1 MLNSFFKGRIQ
12 KENAMGLNIVL
23 GRAKSGKSTY
33 IYDDIK
39 KNIEKN
45 DNTNLLLI
53 VPEQMTYQTEY
64 EIIDRTDNQ
73 GIMAAEVLS
82 IKRLGYKVLEEV
94 GGLKVQEINS
104 YGKVMLLKQIFEDNK
119 ESLNIFTKAARQEG
133 FLREFDV
140 LISEFKQNCISAEFL
155 EQIAKYSIKDEEN
168 HLLNKKLKDIA
179 VIYKE
184 IQNRTQDRFYD
195 EEDKTELLISA
206 VGKSNYIRN
215 SMIWIDGFESFD
227 MQIHNLIRELIKN
240 SRSVTISLN
249 MEASYLNSFN
259 SHEDWEVF
267 KIIHDTYSTLIKEL
281 DCDIKIIPVN
291 ENKLNDETK
300 LIERR
305 LFTVHTEKYPYS
317 TENIHIISSLDPY
330 SEVEKI
336 AVKIVSLV
344 RDYGY
349 RWKDVSLA
357 VSDMDMYGI
366 NIKKIFT
373 RFEIPYFLDAKRDIM
388 GNPLTKF
395 ILSLL
400 DMLNYNFKHD
410 SVFEF
415 LKTGFTSLDYD
426 EISRLE
432 NFALQYGI
440 EGSKWFKPFNFNA
453 NQIDYYEELR
463 YRLTKDLKDYR
474 KKYGSLNNAL
484 DITLFLY
491 DALKLYKV
499 QEKIDKQVNIFKKSG
514 MYEMSGENAQVW
526 NYVID
531 IFEQIILAGS
541 DTSLTTVEYKKML
554 EAGFR
559 EVMISIIPP
568 SLDKVTVSD
577 VDKASVK
584 PAKLMFVIGANE
596 GKLDSK
602 NNEKGLLLDDE
613 RELLS
618 KSGLKLLGDSSY
630 YDYKEKHML
639 YKLLTNASHKLFF
652 SFCMGTADGKSIQP
666 SMYVDRI
673 KELFPLVKEESD
685 LIEAS
690 EIEKISNNRG
700 AVDYLIDGIR
710 SHIDG
715 ENIAPVW
722 KDAYSWYEENDEGI
736 IKIINQGILYENKAE
751 KIRDENLK
759 KIYCEPVTVSVS
771 KIENFASCP
780 FKFFMDSIIRPRP
793 RIVQK
798 VEFYDLG
805 NIYHASVEEFTKS
818 LDSIDVMDLDKE
830 KIRSISSS
838 VTEKVL
844 IDNEADYLALD
855 ANERNK
861 YMKEKIKRLVNRA
874 ASTIVSQLQR
884 GNFRPGYTELIIGDD
899 DCKYKIAPME
909 IKIDDE
915 TSVYFQ
921 GRIDRVDILEKD
933 DKTYVNIIDYKS
945 SFKDI
950 DLSDALQGLQL
961 QLLVYM
967 SAIIKNGEK
976 LFCSGPEIG
985 GVYYFVI
992 DDPMIDSDQ
1001 VPENEVEA
1009 EIAGRLSLKG
1019 YTLEDEDVI
1028 VNMDKDIYDAKKSDI
1043 IPVSL
1048 NKDGSTSK
1056 SSKTLTEEEFKM
1068 LLDKIDDVARETA
1081 EKVLKGNIDI
1091 MPYRKVNGG
1100 KTPCSYCEFT
1110 SVCQFDPS
1118 VDGNNYRRINK
1129 LKKEDIL
1136 REIMLEGGGVVE
1148 IQS

>member
-1 MLNSFFKGRIQ
+1 MSLN
-12 KENAMGLNIVL
+12 LVL

-64 EIIDRTDNQ
+64 ELIDRTDNQ

-82 IKRLGYKVLEEV
+82 ISRLGYKVLEEV
-94 GGLKVQEINS
+94 GGLKVQEIND
-104 YGKVMLLKQIFEDNK
+104 YGKIMLLKQIFEENK
-119 ESLNIFTKAARQEG
+119 DRLNVFTKAVKQEG
-133 FLREFDV
+133 FLREFDA
-140 LISEFKQNCISAEFL
+140 LISELKQNRISVEFL
-155 EQIAKYSIKDEEN
+155 EQVAKYSIKDEDN
-168 HLLNKKLKDIA
+168 QFLNKKLKDISL
-179 VIYKE
+179 IYKE
-184 IQNRTQDRFYD
+184 MQNRTSSTFYD
-195 EEDKTELLISA
+195 EEDKMELIISA
-206 VGKSNYIRN
+206 VEKSDYIKN
-215 SMIWIDGFESFD
+215 STIWIDGFESLD
-227 MQIHNLIRELIKN
+227 MQRHNLIRELIKN
-240 SRSVTISLN
+240 ARSVTVSLN
-249 MEASYLNSFN
+249 MDASYLNSFH

-267 KIIHDTYSTLIKEL
+267 KVVYDTYGTLIKDL
-281 DCDIKIIPVN
+281 DCDVNIVSVRESRMSGEMKI
-291 ENKLNDETK
+291 L
-300 LIERR
+300 ERSM
-305 LFTVHTEKYPYS
+305 FTVDTEKYPDE
-317 TENIHIISSLDPY
+317 TEKISIISSLNPY

-344 RDYGY
+344 RDHGY
-349 RWKDVSLA
+349 RWKDISVA
-357 VSDMDMYGI
+357 VSDMDSYGI
-366 NIKKIFT
+366 NIKKIFA

-415 LKTGFTSLDYD
+415 MKTGFTSLDYD

-432 NFALQYGI
+432 NFALRYGI
-440 EGSKWFKPFNFNA
+440 EGSKWFRAFKFNA
-453 NQIDYYEELR
+453 DETDYYEELR
-463 YRLTKDLKDYR
+463 QRFTKELKDYR
-474 KKYGSLNNAL
+474 KRYAELDNAL

-499 QEKIDKQVNIFKKSG
+499 QEKIEKQSNVFKKSG
-514 MYEMSGENAQVW
+514 MYEMSGENAQIW

-531 IFEQIILAGS
+531 IFEQITLAGK
-541 DTSLTTVEYKKML
+541 DTLIKPSEYRKML

-559 EVMISIIPP
+559 EVMVSIIPP

-577 VDKASVK
+577 TDKISVK
-584 PAKLMFVIGANE
+584 PTRVLFIAGANE
-596 GKLDSK
+596 GRLDSK

-613 RELLS
+613 RDFLS
-618 KSGLKLLGDSSY
+618 KSGLKLMADSNY
-630 YDYKEKHML
+630 YIYKEKHML
-639 YKLLTNASHKLFF
+639 YKLFTGASDKLFL
-652 SFCMGTADGKSIQP
+652 SCSLGTSDGKSMQP
-666 SMYVDRI
+666 SMYADRI
-673 KELFPLVKEESD
+673 KQLFPLVREESD
-685 LIEAS
+685 LIETS
-690 EIEKISNNRG
+690 EDEKISNNRG
-700 AVDYLIDGIR
+700 TVDYLISSIRDYIEGDGI
-710 SHIDG
+710 
-715 ENIAPVW
+715 NPVW
-722 KDAYSWYEENDEGI
+722 KDAYSWYEANDEDI
-736 IKIINQGILYENKAE
+736 IKIINEGMLYENKAE
-751 KIRDENLK
+751 KIKRENLK
-759 KIYCEPVTVSVS
+759 SIYREPTTLSVS

-780 FKFFMDSIIRPRP
+780 FKFFMDSVIKPQP

-805 NIYHASVEEFTKS
+805 NIYHASVEEFTKR
-818 LDSIDVMDLDKE
+818 LDSMDIMELDKE
-830 KIRSISSS
+830 KIDSISAS
-838 VTEKVL
+838 VTDKVL
-844 IDNEADYLALD
+844 IDNEADYPALD

-874 ASTIVSQLQR
+874 ASTIVGQLKQ
-884 GNFRPGYTELIIGDD
+884 GSFRTAYTELVIGDV
-899 DCKYKIAPME
+899 E

-915 TSVYFQ
+915 VSVYFQ
-921 GRIDRVDILEKD
+921 GRIDRVDILSKD
-933 DKTYVNIIDYKS
+933 DKLYVNIIDYKS

-976 LFCSGPEIG
+976 LFCSKPEIG

-992 DDPMIDSDQ
+992 DDPMIDSDDMSG
-1001 VPENEVEA
+1001 NDVEA

-1019 YTLEDEDVI
+1019 YTVENEDVI
-1028 VNMDKDIYDAKKSDI
+1028 VSMDRDIYDVKKSDV

-1056 SSKTLTEEEFKM
+1056 SSKTLTDKEFKM
-1068 LLDKIDDVARETA
+1068 LLEKIDEVAKENA
-1081 EKVLKGNIDI
+1081 ERVLKGNIDI

-1100 KTPCSYCEFT
+1100 KTPCSYCEFV

-1129 LKKEDIL
+1129 LKKDDIL
-1136 REIMLEGGGVVE
+1136 REIMQEGGDVDE

>member
-1 MLNSFFKGRIQ
+1 
-12 KENAMGLNIVL
+12 MGLSLVF

-53 VPEQMTYQTEY
+53 VPEHMTYQAEY
-64 EIIDRTDNQ
+64 EIIDRIDNQ
-73 GIMAAEVLS
+73 GIMDAEILS

-94 GGLKVQEINS
+94 GGLKVQEINN
-104 YGKVMLLKQIFEDNK
+104 YGKVMLLKQIFEENKDNLK
-119 ESLNIFTKAARQEG
+119 VFTKAAKQEG
-133 FLREFDV
+133 FLREFDA
-140 LISEFKQNCISAEFL
+140 LISELKQNCISAEFL
-155 EQIAKYSIKDEEN
+155 EQIAKYNIKDEEN
-168 HLLNKKLKDIA
+168 LFLNKKLKDIA

-184 IQNRTQDRFYD
+184 ILKRTHDRFYD

-206 VGKSNYIRN
+206 VEKSDYIKN
-215 SMIWIDGFESFD
+215 SIIWIDGFESFD
-227 MQIHNLIRELIKN
+227 MQRHNLIKELIKN
-240 SRSVTISLN
+240 ARSVTISLN
-249 MEASYLNSFN
+249 MEASYLKSFH
-259 SHEDWEVF
+259 SYEDWEVF
-267 KIIHDTYSTLIKEL
+267 KNVHSTYSTLVKDL
-281 DCDIKIIPVN
+281 DCDIKIITVDKN
-291 ENKLNDETK
+291 RFSDEVKT
-300 LIERR
+300 IERSM
-305 LFTVHTEKYPYS
+305 FTVNTEKYSGS
-317 TENIHIISSLDPY
+317 TQNIHIISSLNPY

-344 RDYGY
+344 RDCDY
-349 RWKDVSLA
+349 RWKDISVA
-357 VSDMDMYGI
+357 VSDMDSYVI
-366 NIKKIFT
+366 NIKKIFA

-400 DMLNYNFKHD
+400 DMFNYNFKHD

-415 LKTGFTSLDYD
+415 LKTGFTPLDYD
-426 EISRLE
+426 EISKLE

-440 EGSKWFKPFNFNA
+440 EGSKWFRPFKFNA
-453 NQIDYYEELR
+453 NQIDYFEELR
-463 YRLTKDLKDYR
+463 ERLAKNLKEYR
-474 KKYGSLNNAL
+474 KEYNKLNNAL

-491 DALKLYKV
+491 DVLKLYKV
-499 QEKIDKQVNIFKKSG
+499 QEKIEKQVNIFKKSE
-514 MYEMSGENAQVW
+514 MYEMSGENAQIW
-526 NYVID
+526 NHVID
-531 IFEQIILAGS
+531 IFEQITLAGA
-541 DTSLTTVEYKKML
+541 DTSITTVEYKKML
-554 EAGFR
+554 ESGFR

-577 VDKASVK
+577 IDKISVK
-584 PAKLMFVIGANE
+584 PTKVLFIIGANE

-613 RELLS
+613 RDLLS
-618 KSGLKLLGDSSY
+618 KSGLKLLIDSNY
-630 YDYKEKHML
+630 YIYKEKHLL
-639 YKLLTNASHKLFF
+639 YKLFTNASHKLFL
-652 SFCMGTADGKSIQP
+652 SYCLGTSDGKSMQP
-666 SMYVDRI
+666 SMYTDRM
-673 KELFPLVKEESD
+673 KQLFPLVKEESD
-685 LIEAS
+685 LIEGS
-690 EIEKISNNRG
+690 EDEKISNNKG
-700 AVDYLIDGIR
+700 TVDYLISSIR
-710 SHIDG
+710 NYIEGDDIGH
-715 ENIAPVW
+715 VW
-722 KDAYSWYEENDEGI
+722 KAAYSWYEVNDENI
-736 IKIINQGILYENKAE
+736 IKIINQGMSYENKAE
-751 KIRDENLK
+751 KIKDENLK
-759 KIYCEPVTVSVS
+759 KIYHEPTTISVS

-780 FKFFMDSIIRPRP
+780 FKFFVDSVIKPQP
-793 RIVQK
+793 RIVQR

-818 LDSIDVMDLDKE
+818 LNNLDIMDLDKE
-830 KIRSISSS
+830 KIDSLSVS

-844 IDNEADYLALD
+844 VDNESDYLALD

-884 GNFRPGYTELIIGDD
+884 GNFRPAYTELIIGNDA
-899 DCKYKIAPME
+899 CEFKISPVKIE
-909 IKIDDE
+909 INDE

-921 GRIDRVDILEKD
+921 GRIDRVDILKKE
-933 DKTYVNIIDYKS
+933 DKTYINIIDYKS
-945 SFKDI
+945 SFKDV

-976 LFCSGPEIG
+976 LFCSKPEIG
-985 GVYYFVI
+985 GIYYFVI
-992 DDPMIDSDQ
+992 DDPMIDSDEIS
-1001 VPENEVEA
+1001 ENEAEA
-1009 EIAGRLSLKG
+1009 EIINKLSLKG
-1019 YTLEDEDVI
+1019 YAVENEDI
-1028 VNMDKDIYDAKKSDI
+1028 ILNMDKDINNNRKSDI

-1056 SSKTLTEEEFKM
+1056 SSKTLTDKEFKM
-1068 LLDKIDDVARETA
+1068 LLDKIDSVAKKMA
-1081 EKVLKGNIDI
+1081 EGVLKGNIDI

-1129 LKKEDIL
+1129 LKKEDVL
-1136 REIMLEGGGVVE
+1136 REIMQEGGGGDE